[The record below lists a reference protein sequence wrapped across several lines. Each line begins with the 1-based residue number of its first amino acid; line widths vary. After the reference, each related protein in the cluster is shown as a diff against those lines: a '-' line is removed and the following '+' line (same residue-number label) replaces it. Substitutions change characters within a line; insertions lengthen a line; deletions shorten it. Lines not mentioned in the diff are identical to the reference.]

1 MHFRAEWLCGL
12 AICGFIGGLGV
23 QARAQPVTG
32 PYVGGAGGAAFN
44 TPLRSTTDS
53 TRIDTGVG
61 VAGAGA
67 AGWGFGNGLRT
78 EIEGFYAT
86 NSVREVR
93 THRVDG
99 LLLPLGDPT
108 GSFRNYV
115 AMANLVYDVAV
126 PGWPIVPYLGVGAG
140 YGWLDFHNAGG
151 VGLYRFRLPENNTY
165 TGPVQVSFGNANGFA
180 YQAIAG
186 VAVPVGF
193 VPGLNLT
200 LDYRFVGT
208 DRVDIPVERVALYN
222 QKVNGVV
229 PTAQTHDGFLL
240 HDSVVMVG
248 LRYAFGAVATAPA
261 VAPAPVRPEV
271 APAPQAARTYLV
283 FFDWDRADLSARAR
297 EIVAEAA
304 QASTRVQTT
313 RIEVN
318 GYTDLSGTAVY
329 NQVLSVR
336 RARSVEAEL
345 VRDGVAE
352 GAISIRGFGESDPL
366 VATAKGVR
374 EPQNRRVEIVL
385 R

>member
-1 MHFRAEWLCGL
+1 MGFGL
-12 AICGFIGGLGV
+12 PAL
-23 QARAQPVTG
+23 AQPVTG
-32 PYVGGAGGAAFN
+32 PYFGGAGGAVFN
-44 TPLRSTTDS
+44 TPLRSTTDN

-61 VAGAGA
+61 VAGEGA
-67 AGWGFGNGLRT
+67 AGWGFGNGLRA
-78 EIEGFYAT
+78 EIEGFYAD
-86 NSVREVR
+86 NAIREVR

-99 LLLPLGDPT
+99 LLVPLGDPT

-115 AMANLVYDVAV
+115 AMANVIYDVHV
-126 PGWPIVPYLGVGAG
+126 PGFPIVPYLGAGAG

-151 VGLYRFRLPENNTY
+151 IGRYRFNLPDQNTY
-165 TGPVQVSFGNANGFA
+165 TGPVEVSFGNANGFA
-180 YQAIAG
+180 YQALAGIAMP
-186 VAVPVGF
+186 VPF
-193 VPGLNLT
+193 VPGLDLT

-208 DRVDIPVERVALYN
+208 DRVDVPVERVALDN
-222 QKVNGVV
+222 EKVNGVV
-229 PTAQTHDGFLL
+229 PSAQAHDGFLL

-248 LRYAFGAVATAPA
+248 VRYAFGAVAAAA
-261 VAPAPVRPEV
+261 VAEPVQARPEA

-329 NQVLSVR
+329 NQNLSVR
-336 RARSVEAEL
+336 RAKSVEAEL
-345 VRDGVAE
+345 VRDGVAAGE
-352 GAISIRGFGESDPL
+352 ISVRGFGESDPL

-385 R
+385 K